1 METTTNT
8 IHQKYRTSKWKTKT
22 SPSIRDKISSP
33 RATFGNAKIT
43 GVLSFSFPESSFN
56 YTKKAKPYSLFQ
68 YPQNLSLSLFSRT
81 LIFFFKNIQ
90 FLQYR
95 LQVCSL
101 IQSFSNSRFTYLFLA
116 LYIIELLKFLIFF

>member
-56 YTKKAKPYSLFQ
+56 YTKKAQPYSLFQ
-68 YPQNLSLSLFSRT
+68 YPQTLSLSLLTNPNLFLQEYSIPSIQAT
-81 LIFFFKNIQ
+81 GLFFNSIFFQFKIHV
-90 FLQYR
+90 FVSCTLYR
-95 LQVCSL
+95 LLNS
-101 IQSFSNSRFTYLFLA
+101 SNF
-116 LYIIELLKFLIFF
+116 